1 MQNADYTPTI
11 LIVDDL
17 AENIEI
23 LGTVLRKKK
32 YKIAVAMNG
41 EGAISIAKQIVP
53 DLILLDIAMPG
64 MDGFTVCRML
74 KDDPATAGIP
84 VIFLTASADTEDV
97 VTGFSLGAVDYVTKP
112 FKAPELLMRI
122 KTHLTIKKLQ
132 RELEQSNL
140 TLEKKVEE
148 RTSEI
153 QEAKEKAE
161 NSNRLKSEFL
171 SQISHEIRTPLNA
184 VITSAGLI
192 EMEMHDKVDDFL
204 KPLFVSLK
212 SGAKRIIRTVDL
224 ILNTAQVHTNSY
236 DTQITRID
244 LVELLTLTSSMYKF
258 QAWEKK
264 LKFDTDIPF
273 TCAYISGDNHAVTQI
288 FEQLFD
294 NAISYTKEGF
304 VKLSLV
310 ESSEHYSVIIEDSGM
325 GISSSFQKQLFGYFA
340 QEDAGYT
347 RPYEGNGLGLALAK
361 KFCEINNASISVQ
374 SEKNVGSK
382 FTVVFPKYSV

>member
-1 MQNADYTPTI
+1 MQNADSAPTI

-32 YKIAVAMNG
+32 YKVAVAMNG
-41 EGAISIAKQIVP
+41 EGAISIAKQIMP

-64 MDGFTVCRML
+64 MDGFTVCRMM
-74 KDDPATAGIP
+74 KDEPATAGIP

-132 RELEQSNL
+132 LELEQANL

-148 RTSEI
+148 RTKEI
-153 QEAKEKAE
+153 HEAKERAE

-212 SGAKRIIRTVDL
+212 NGAKRIIRTVDL

-264 LKFDTDIPF
+264 LKFETDIPVA
-273 TCAYISGDNHAVTQI
+273 CAYINGDSHAVTQI

-294 NAISYTKEGF
+294 NAINYTKEGF
-304 VKLSLV
+304 IKLSLREDEENFAVTV
-310 ESSEHYSVIIEDSGM
+310 EDTGM
-325 GISSSFQKQLFGYFA
+325 GISPAFQKQLFSYFA
-340 QEDAGYT
+340 QELVGYT

-361 KFCEINNASISVQ
+361 KFCEINNASLSVE
-374 SEKNVGSK
+374 SEKNKGSK
-382 FTVVFPKYSV
+382 FTVVFPKYSI